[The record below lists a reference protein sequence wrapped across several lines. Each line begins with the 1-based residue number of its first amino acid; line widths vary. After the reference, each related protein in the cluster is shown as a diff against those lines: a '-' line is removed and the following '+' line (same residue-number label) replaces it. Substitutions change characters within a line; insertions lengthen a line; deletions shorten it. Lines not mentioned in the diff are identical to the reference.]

1 MDSARKKLYDFIM
14 ERAQEGK
21 REQMEAALEDFFKP
35 PQGPPDPEVFRRRI
49 EAVTAL
55 LKPEAVPEFHRMID
69 PFGGDDGEPV
79 EIKNPLRQ
87 PNREKWR
94 DHYKDVP
101 KEKLREAFECAKHA
115 HEMQCD
121 CWHTHCV
128 IFGDCKKC
136 IVFHLNLKQFP
147 TCQRS
152 LLGDLEEHYIVFSRD
167 TNK

>member
-79 EIKNPLRQ
+79 EIKNPQAAQPREMAQPLQGRAEGEVAGGVRVRQARARDAVLLAHPLR
-87 PNREKWR
+87 
-94 DHYKDVP
+94 H
-101 KEKLREAFECAKHA
+101 LRR
-115 HEMQCD
+115 
-121 CWHTHCV
+121 
-128 IFGDCKKC
+128 
-136 IVFHLNLKQFP
+136 L
-147 TCQRS
+147 
-152 LLGDLEEHYIVFSRD
+152 
-167 TNK
+167 